1 MKKDYEMKLEKMN
14 SEEKLSKHDT
24 QLEKLNVKSNK
35 TKEEIEKIAKS
46 ATKKQNLEET
56 LKELNALLG
65 KK

>member
-1 MKKDYEMKLEKMN
+1 MKLEKMN